1 VPKNNFDSNFKVLDT
16 HVITPEEYEEAP
28 EWTDEELA
36 RADLYEDGK
45 LISCGRGRPPL
56 PPGERKTE
64 VKIRLDRDLVDELRA
79 SGPGWQTRLN
89 ATMRDAVFGHSKG
102 RLPPGHEAGR
112 QGARSMPSA
121 VASKS
126 LGRPRSTAAA
136 PSGQGKSGGAGR
148 GHRR

>member
-1 VPKNNFDSNFKVLDT
+1 MPKNNFDSNFKVLDT
-16 HVITPEEYEEAP
+16 HVITPEKYEETP

-102 RLPPGHEAGR
+102 GQA
-112 QGARSMPSA
+112 ARSPA

-136 PSGQGKSGGAGR
+136 PSGKGKSGGARR